1 MATDRGT
8 PDSTPADA
16 TRRPWYTASYA
27 RMSSY
32 VTSSSF
38 SKKVIAL
45 LFGAAG
51 ALLGFI
57 GSETVKSWWDRPIPT
72 IELASPIFEG
82 YESPRTKIR
91 PSMEFRQQVTIPFVS
106 TTKVHSLVSGDMIT
120 LEDLDNIMAGIN
132 DDQAVFQRYKNVLA
146 NARKIVSDELSADNR
161 KIVSNELPA
170 DNREKFL
177 RKFLDIW
184 AGSKFNIL
192 DSIALQLFLTHRSD
206 VQPSGES
213 YNQFMKNE
221 HKLQSVP
228 VGSSLGYKLSPASP
242 EDIQV
247 QMYLAATTAGSHNA
261 QSGAMAPPLS
271 LSLPKQEV
279 IDSINILRCMWTF
292 CSKEQISMFLANV
305 DRELDRAVKEGS
317 DLLVQLQSIKNN
329 QNPLRLHVVL
339 VASNLGK
346 ATIILRSDPQLI
358 LFSHDAQSEPI
369 AMKLLTRLRLRPTRC
384 KQNGSGRA

>member
-1 MATDRGT
+1 
-8 PDSTPADA
+8 
-16 TRRPWYTASYA
+16 
-27 RMSSY
+27 
-32 VTSSSF
+32 
-38 SKKVIAL
+38 
-45 LFGAAG
+45 
-51 ALLGFI
+51 
-57 GSETVKSWWDRPIPT
+57 
-72 IELASPIFEG
+72 
-82 YESPRTKIR
+82 
-91 PSMEFRQQVTIPFVS
+91 MEFRQQVTIPFVS
-106 TTKVHSLVSGDMIT
+106 TTKVNSLVSGDMIT

-161 KIVSNELPA
+161 KIVCNELPA

-177 RKFLDIW
+177 RKFETIATLPGGWDLAHAIRLGIKLFAELGANSQALSGSHVDSPCSCRAIFESAPVAMLQSRKFLDIW

-213 YNQFMKNE
+213 CNQFMKNE

-261 QSGAMAPPLS
+261 QSGAMASPLS